1 MMTKYQ
7 LNAFRK
13 ALENRQSELGNGS
26 RNRESLA
33 IGASADELDRI
44 QHASDLDSAMG
55 ALERNSDRLREV
67 RLALRSVDAGTFGI
81 CIGCEEDI
89 SPRRL
94 AAIPWASCCVVCQE
108 AADRGQAPAHS
119 EFETSLVLAA

>member
-1 MMTKYQ
+1 MTKYQ

-55 ALERNSDRLREV
+55 ALERNSNRLREV
-67 RLALRSVDAGTFGI
+67 RVALRRLDAGTFGV
-81 CIGCEEDI
+81 CAGCEEAI
-89 SPRRL
+89 HPKRL
-94 AAIPWASCCVVCQE
+94 AVVPWAACCVVCQE
-108 AADRGQAPAHS
+108 ARDRGSAPAPS